1 MRSEIFSG
9 TMIVEML
16 NEISGEV
23 RIYLCVKQNGP
34 DKNALVH
41 VGCATHN
48 YTQLLQS
55 RAKID
60 DPLNCIL

>member
-41 VGCATHN
+41 VQLTHLH
-48 YTQLLQS
+48 TAPSKQS
-55 RAKID
+55 KNR
-60 DPLNCIL
+60 